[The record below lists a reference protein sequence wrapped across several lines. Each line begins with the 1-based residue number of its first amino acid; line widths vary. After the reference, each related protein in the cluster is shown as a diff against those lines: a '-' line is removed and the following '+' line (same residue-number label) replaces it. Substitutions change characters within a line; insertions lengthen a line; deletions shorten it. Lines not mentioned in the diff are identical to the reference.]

1 MAYYALNLFDLKDPE
16 GYREYIRRA
25 RPVNENSLGSEV
37 LAFGRLT
44 DRVPQQF
51 PGSTLGGAQRWLL
64 LVKFKEFTGPKQ
76 MYDNPEYAKVSHLR
90 ADSTKNYT
98 WAYYEDADILTQE

>member
-25 RPVNENSLGSEV
+25 RPVNESSLGSEV

-44 DRVPQQF
+44 DQVPQQF
-51 PGSTLGGAQRWLL
+51 PETTLGGAQRWLL

-76 MYDNPEYAKVSHLR
+76 MFQNPEYAKVSPLR
-90 ADSTKNYT
+90 AASTKNYT
-98 WAYYEDADILTQE
+98 WAYYQDADILTEA